1 MYAEASPPR
10 PSFLPQ
16 VAVPLIRWQA
26 ARHGGRDA
34 LAVQQSRNLRRLVR
48 RLRHTAIGRAH
59 DLQAL
64 SSLRGEALREAFRK
78 RVPLQ
83 RYADIETFVARTA
96 AGEPDILFPGRA
108 LALAQTSGTT
118 SSAEAGERWIPQDGA
133 LLDHHAR
140 GAIAA
145 LDRLLDSAGSAP
157 LRGRLLMLGGSTSLQ
172 RNAAGIPTGDLSGIT
187 VDRIPWYL
195 EGTYE
200 PGREIALDGDWN
212 RKVERIAERLAH
224 ADVTLVSGI
233 PSWCAVL
240 FEAVCRRRGVERLR
254 DAWPNLRAFLH
265 GGVSID
271 PYLPLLRRHLAP
283 DTWMQEVYPSS
294 EAFLGIGSRA
304 WRLDEDRA
312 PDLELLLDHG
322 AVLEFLPEAQEDAS
336 RAIGPES
343 LRPGEVYRVLVTTP
357 GGLLRY
363 ELGDLLEGRG
373 PGRVRFAGR
382 IRTRIS
388 VFGEHVESTRLAEAI
403 AAACRTSGAV
413 VGEWHVAPVLPT
425 AHDPRGAHEWW
436 VEFVEAPPDLEL
448 FAKTIDDTLR
458 AGVIDYDAHRDGD
471 VQLRAPSVRPV
482 SAGTFHRALAALGK
496 LGGQHKIPTAWGDRT
511 WADRLAS
518 LDSGTQ
524 P

>member
-10 PSFLPQ
+10 PSLFPQ
-16 VAVPLIRWQA
+16 VALPLIRWQA
-26 ARHGGRDA
+26 GRHGRSDS
-34 LAVQQSRNLRRLVR
+34 LAIQQARVLRQLVR
-48 RLRHTAIGRAH
+48 SLRDTAVGRTH
-59 DLQAL
+59 DLASL
-64 SSLRGEALREAFRK
+64 SPLRGESLREAFRR
-78 RVPLQ
+78 RVPLS
-83 RYADIETFVARTA
+83 RYADIEPFVARCA
-96 AGEPDILFPGRA
+96 AGEQGVLFPGKA

-118 SSAEAGERWIPQDGA
+118 STAQAGERWIPQNGP

-140 GAIAA
+140 GALAA
-145 LDRLLDSAGSAP
+145 LDRLLDSASSSP

-172 RNAAGIPTGDLSGIT
+172 RNQAGIPTGDLSGIT

-240 FEAVCRRRGVERLR
+240 FEAVCRKRGVERLR

-271 PYLPLLRRHLAP
+271 PYLPLLRRHLSP
-283 DTWMQEVYPSS
+283 ETWMQEVYPSS

-304 WRLDEDRA
+304 WRLDENRA

-322 AVLEFLPEAQEDAS
+322 VVLEFLPEAQSDAS
-336 RAIGPES
+336 QAIGPES
-343 LRPGEVYRVLVTTP
+343 LRPGEVYRVLVSTP

-388 VFGEHVESTRLAEAI
+388 VFGEHVESIRLAEAL
-403 AAACRTSGAV
+403 AAACRQTESV
-413 VGEWHVAPVLPT
+413 VTEWHVAPILPSDG
-425 AHDPRGAHEWW
+425 DPRGAHEWW
-436 VEFVEAPPDLEL
+436 IEFASAPADPSR
-448 FAKTIDDTLR
+448 FAAAIDDYLR
-458 AGVIDYDAHRDGD
+458 SHVIDYDAHREGD
-471 VQLRAPSVRPV
+471 VQLRAPVVRPV
-482 SAGTFHRALAALGK
+482 SAGSFHRALAAIGK

-518 LDSGTQ
+518 HDTGIHA
-524 P
+524 

>member
-10 PSFLPQ
+10 PSLLPQ
-16 VAVPLIRWQA
+16 VAAPLIRWQA
-26 ARHGGRDA
+26 GRHGRSDS
-34 LAVQQSRNLRRLVR
+34 LPIQQARNLRSLVR
-48 RLRHTAIGRAH
+48 ALRHTRQGEAH
-59 DLQAL
+59 DLESLA
-64 SSLRGEALREAFRK
+64 SLRGEALREAFRK
-78 RVPLQ
+78 RVPLS
-83 RYADIETFVARTA
+83 RYADIEGFVSRA
-96 AGEPDILFPGRA
+96 ALGEPDVLFKGKA
-108 LALAQTSGTT
+108 VALAQTSGTT
-118 SSAEAGERWIPQDGA
+118 SNAEAGERWIPQNGA

-145 LDRLLDSAGSAP
+145 LDRLLDSAGSQP
-157 LRGRLLMLGGSTSLQ
+157 LRGRLLMLGGSTSLK
-172 RNAAGIPTGDLSGIT
+172 RNDAGIPTGDLSGIT

-240 FEAVCRRRGVERLR
+240 FEAVCRRRGVDRLQ

-271 PYLPLLRRHLAP
+271 PYLPLLRRHLSP

-304 WRLDEDRA
+304 WKLDEDHA

-322 AVLEFLPEAQEDAS
+322 VVLEFLPEGEEDAS
-336 RAIGPES
+336 KTIGPES
-343 LRPGEVYRVLVTTP
+343 LRAGEVYRVLVSTP

-382 IRTRIS
+382 IRARIS
-388 VFGEHVESTRLAEAI
+388 VFGEHVESIRLAEALGV
-403 AAACRTSGAV
+403 ACRETGGV
-413 VGEWHVAPVLPT
+413 VGEWHVAPVLPS
-425 AHDPRGAHEWW
+425 ADDPRGAHEWW
-436 VEFVEAPPDLEL
+436 VEFAIAPPDPRRFCEILDRE
-448 FAKTIDDTLR
+448 LR
-458 AGVIDYDAHRDGD
+458 ANVIDYDAHRDGD
-471 VQLRAPSVRPV
+471 VQLRAPVLRQVPS
-482 SAGTFHRALAALGK
+482 GTFHRALASIGK
-496 LGGQHKIPTAWGDRT
+496 LGGQHKVPTAWGDRL

-518 LDSGTQ
+518 HDSGTN

>member
-1 MYAEASPPR
+1 M
-10 PSFLPQ
+10 Q
-16 VAVPLIRWQA
+16 QA
-26 ARHGGRDA
+26 RTLRH
-34 LAVQQSRNLRRLVR
+34 LVR
-48 RLRHTAIGRAH
+48 ALRSTAVGRAH
-59 DLQAL
+59 GLGEL
-64 SSLRGEALREAFRK
+64 SALRGEALREAFRR
-78 RVPLQ
+78 RVPLL
-83 RYADIETFVARTA
+83 RYADIEALVERA
-96 AGEPDILFPGRA
+96 ASGERDVLFPGRA

-118 SSAEAGERWIPQDGA
+118 STAQAGERWIPQSGP

-140 GAIAA
+140 GAVAA
-145 LDRLLDSAGSAP
+145 LDRLLDSSGTAP
-157 LRGRLLMLGGSTSLQ
+157 LRGRLLMLGGSTSLK
-172 RNAAGIPTGDLSGIT
+172 RNEAGIPTGDLSGIT

-212 RKVERIAERLAH
+212 RKVDRIAERLAH

-240 FEAVCRRRGVERLR
+240 FEAVCRKRGVERLR

-271 PYLPLLRRHLAP
+271 PYLPLLRRHLSP

-294 EAFLGIGSRA
+294 EAFLGIGCRA
-304 WRLDEDRA
+304 WRLEEDRA

-322 AVLEFLPEAQEDAS
+322 VVLEFLPESEPDAT
-336 RAIGPES
+336 RAVGPEA
-343 LRPGEVYRVLVTTP
+343 LRAGEVYRVLVTTP

-388 VFGEHVESTRLAEAI
+388 VFGEHVESIRLAEAL
-403 AAACRTSGAV
+403 AAACRATESV

-425 AHDPRGAHEWW
+425 PEDPRGAHEWW
-436 VEFVEAPPDLEL
+436 IEFAAPPADPSR
-448 FAKTIDDTLR
+448 FAEIIDRSLR
-458 AGVIDYDAHRDGD
+458 SSVIDYDAHRDGD
-471 VQLRAPSVRPV
+471 VQLRAPLVRQV
-482 SAGTFHRALAALGK
+482 SPGTFHRALAALGK

-518 LDSGTQ
+518 HDTGT
-524 P
+524 PP